1 MLGLERDNALPMH
14 AHIGTRDGRKGSAPL
29 GRNYFLHSLETDKNI
44 YSNELIAL
52 KLGPLLD
59 IGKITDPGTA
69 LGSHYWLFDAGAQV
83 TLRVFSTTVAVS
95 CGRDLHTGHDAFYAM
110 LLA

>member
-1 MLGLERDNALPMH
+1 M
-14 AHIGTRDGRKGSAPL
+14 

-44 YSNELIAL
+44 YTNGLIAV

-69 LGSHYWLFDAGAQV
+69 LGSRDWLFDAGAQV

-95 CGRDLHTGHDAFYAM
+95 CGRDLRTGHDAF
-110 LLA
+110 

>member
-69 LGSHYWLFDAGAQV
+69 LGSHDWLFDAGAQMK
-83 TLRVFSTTVAVS
+83 LRVFSTTVAVS
-95 CGRDLHTGHDAFYAM
+95 YGRDLHTGHNAFYTM
-110 LLA
+110 LLP